1 MKIKFYQVDAFSE
14 QSLSGNPAGICILED
29 KWLPNKM
36 MQAIAKENNLPET
49 AFIIKVANG
58 YKLRWFT
65 PAQEVNL
72 CGHATLSSAYV
83 VFQILEPNTTI
94 IHFHTLSG
102 ILTVK
107 RHPNFMEMDFPALTL
122 KHVKTPEL
130 LQSALKIKPDFVYES
145 TDYIVVVDSCETLK
159 SINPN
164 EELLRQLDLRGVAIT
179 AASEDE
185 ETDFVSR
192 FFAPK
197 LNIKEDP
204 ITGSAHCAL
213 VPYWAKRLR
222 KNKFTAHQLTE
233 QNIKLKC
240 ELKQDRVHLFGNACL
255 YLDGHIFV

>member
-1 MKIKFYQVDAFSE
+1 M
-14 QSLSGNPAGICILED
+14 P
-29 KWLPNKM
+29 
-36 MQAIAKENNLPET
+36 
-49 AFIIKVANG
+49 
-58 YKLRWFT
+58 
-65 PAQEVNL
+65 
-72 CGHATLSSAYV
+72 YV
-83 VFQILEPNTTI
+83 KN
-94 IHFHTLSG
+94 
-102 ILTVK
+102 
-107 RHPNFMEMDFPALTL
+107 A
-122 KHVKTPEL
+122 EL
-130 LQSALKIKPDFVYES
+130 LQSALKIKPVFVYES
-145 TDYIVVVDSCETLK
+145 TDYIVVVDSCKTLK

-164 EELLRQLDLRGVAIT
+164 EELLRHLDLRGVAIT

-222 KNKFTAHQLTE
+222 KNKFIAHQLTE